1 MQRNTILHGD
11 ALMTLKQLPDNTVQ
25 CVCTSPPYYNLRD
38 YQVEGQ
44 LGLERT
50 PAEYVAKIVDVF
62 REVRRVL
69 RSDGTAWMN
78 LGDSFAGGRR
88 GRDDSGD
95 NGKFAGERLEV
106 KDNTVPD
113 GFKDKDLMMIPHR
126 VAIAMQDSGW
136 WVRSDSVWEK
146 PNVMP
151 ESCTDRPTRSHEY
164 VFLLTKN
171 KRYYYDADAIREPLV
186 TKSRFRDKSQEPY
199 NNAFLTPIG
208 GGLREWN
215 NPAGRSKR
223 SVWSIPTESYKGSHF
238 ATMPKKLAEICVL
251 AGSSPQ
257 ACEKCQAPWQR
268 IVERTPM
275 VIRQGP
281 RAGQYGSNTTDGLTG
296 TMITPAE
303 SRTIGWEPT
312 CNCDCKGTGKCIVLD
327 PFAGAGTTLLVA
339 SQLGRDWLGIELS
352 GDYINLAM
360 DRMAVIQPTL
370 WQGGVA

>member
-1 MQRNTILHGD
+1 M
-11 ALMTLKQLPDNTVQ
+11 PDTHEDKH
-25 CVCTSPPYYNLRD
+25 L
-38 YQVEGQ
+38 EI
-44 LGLERT
+44 GLEST
-50 PAEYVAKIVDVF
+50 PAEYVEKMVDVF

-69 RSDGTAWMN
+69 RSDGVAWIN
-78 LGDSFAGGRR
+78 IADTYSKGHI

-95 NGKFAGERLEV
+95 DGKFGGPRIEPKEREITAGYKPKNLLLIPERLAIGLQ
-106 KDNTVPD
+106 DD
-113 GFKDKDLMMIPHR
+113 GWYI
-126 VAIAMQDSGW
+126 
-136 WVRSDSVWEK
+136 RSRIIWHK
-146 PNVMP
+146 PNCLPSSVI
-151 ESCTDRPTRSHEY
+151 DRPTSRHEY
-164 VFLLTKN
+164 VFLLAKCE
-171 KRYYYDADAIREPLV
+171 KYYYDQESIREPLI
-186 TKSRFRDKSQEPY
+186 TKSNLRNKRDENY
-199 NNAFLTPIG
+199 NNAYLSPIG
-208 GGLREWN
+208 EGLREWN
-215 NPAGRSKR
+215 NPAGRNRR

-352 GDYINLAM
+352 GDYISLAM